1 MSGLTRRCVIPV
13 PAGAKPG
20 HTLTVQTDAGLFQL
34 TVPAKIA
41 RLFVADLPVPEG
53 CALPH
58 LTVAWVRVGGA
69 DAPDAPCEK
78 PPRSF
83 HADHALDRGE
93 EEGAADDGNAEAAGA
108 APSAAPLRVAVHGIR
123 TNSQAV
129 TEYCVK
135 VYRELSRGE
144 QRPLGE
150 HWHRYS
156 AFSQLHD
163 RLGVFPGAFPVDKKR
178 WVHTDQVHEHREAQL
193 NQYMARLLAR
203 YEALAAK
210 QRLYAT
216 AEAPGTAPHEADEL
230 PAALRAFLG
239 VEGDETRFRGRDEMV
254 MRGDEMVPRRLL
266 DE

>member
-1 MSGLTRRCVIPV
+1 MNGLTRRCVIPV

-34 TVPAKIA
+34 AVPAKFA

-78 PPRSF
+78 PPRAF
-83 HADHALDRGE
+83 HALDRGE
-93 EEGAADDGNAEAAGA
+93 EEDAADDGNAEAAGA

-178 WVHTDQVHEHREAQL
+178 WVHTDQVRHGRGWPL
-193 NQYMARLLAR
+193 GWPL
-203 YEALAAK
+203 
-210 QRLYAT
+210 
-216 AEAPGTAPHEADEL
+216 GWL
-230 PAALRAFLG
+230 P
-239 VEGDETRFRGRDEMV
+239 
-254 MRGDEMVPRRLL
+254 
-266 DE
+266 

>member
-34 TVPAKIA
+34 AVPAKFA

-93 EEGAADDGNAEAAGA
+93 EEDAASEEDEVTYKDVRA
-108 APSAAPLRVAVHGIR
+108 RVEKAVGGEVK
-123 TNSQAV
+123 SQ
-129 TEYCVK
+129 K
-135 VYRELSRGE
+135 
-144 QRPLGE
+144 
-150 HWHRYS
+150 
-156 AFSQLHD
+156 
-163 RLGVFPGAFPVDKKR
+163 
-178 WVHTDQVHEHREAQL
+178 
-193 NQYMARLLAR
+193 
-203 YEALAAK
+203 
-210 QRLYAT
+210 
-216 AEAPGTAPHEADEL
+216 
-230 PAALRAFLG
+230 
-239 VEGDETRFRGRDEMV
+239 
-254 MRGDEMVPRRLL
+254 
-266 DE
+266 

>member
-1 MSGLTRRCVIPV
+1 MSKPSRRCVIPV

-34 TVPAKIA
+34 AVPAKIA

-78 PPRSF
+78 PTRSF
-83 HADHALDRGE
+83 HADHALDPGE
-93 EEGAADDGNAEAAGA
+93 DEDAADDGHAEV
-108 APSAAPLRVAVHGIR
+108 SAAPLRVCVHGIR

-135 VYRELSRGE
+135 VYRELSRGV

-178 WVHTDQVHEHREAQL
+178 WVHTDQVRHGRGAPL
-193 NQYMARLLAR
+193 GAPLGWPLGWPLGRPLL
-203 YEALAAK
+203 
-210 QRLYAT
+210 
-216 AEAPGTAPHEADEL
+216 PD
-230 PAALRAFLG
+230 
-239 VEGDETRFRGRDEMV
+239 D
-254 MRGDEMVPRRLL
+254 LL
-266 DE
+266 ECLSH